1 MLNSIVIQNI
11 ALISK
16 LTVDFSKGLN
26 IITGETGAGKS
37 IIIDS
42 INLVLG
48 DRAGRDIIKTGEQK
62 ASVEAVFDISGC
74 EEAKE
79 AIQAE
84 AIDCDDDIL
93 IISRELY
100 AKDNSATV
108 RSVCRINGTVVSLS
122 SLKSVTEHIVDVHG
136 QHEHQSLLAQ
146 PKHMKFLDDYAADE
160 VKQLKDSVRSIYK
173 RYKEVERSLNSGF
186 MSERERAQRIDI
198 LSYQV
203 QEIEAVSPQ
212 EGEDDALGNERK
224 LLANSENIM
233 RALYSASEMLT
244 NGDGGA
250 LTVTKSACNELYPI
264 SELSEEYSAL
274 ASALNE
280 AYYALEA
287 AAYSVRDC
295 SEAFTFDAQRL
306 DEVESR
312 LSAISSLKRKYGGT
326 IEEILKFQS
335 DAQNELDALIH
346 DDELRSQRQTE
357 LNSLAAEYARTAEK
371 LSSLRKKAAD
381 KFSRQVTEN
390 LDKLGLKKAS
400 FSVSLT
406 RLEGEIP
413 SSDGVDFIEFMFSA
427 NPGEPEK
434 PLRKVASGGEISR
447 IMLAL
452 KSVLSDCEDIGTMIF
467 DEIDTGI
474 SGNTATVVGAQM
486 RAISRKK
493 QVLAI
498 THLPQIAAYA
508 DSHYIVEKIQTAN
521 STTSVLR
528 RLTDDERAGEVARI
542 MGGADS
548 ELAINHARELI
559 KKATSNE

>member
-16 LTVDFSKGLN
+16 LSVDFSKGLN

-48 DRAGRDIIKTGEQK
+48 DRADRDIIKTGEQK
-62 ASVEAVFDISGC
+62 ASVEAVFDISDC

-79 AIQAE
+79 AIKAD
-84 AIDCDDDIL
+84 AIDCDDDTL

-100 AKDNSATV
+100 AKDSSSAV

-122 SLKSVTEHIVDVHG
+122 ALKSVTEHIVDVHG

-146 PKHMKFLDDYAADE
+146 TKHLKFLDEYAMNE
-160 VKQLKDSVRSIYK
+160 VKRLKDNVRSLYK
-173 RYKEVERSLNSGF
+173 RYKEVESSLNSGF
-186 MSERERAQRIDI
+186 ISERERAQRIDI

-203 QEIEAVSPQ
+203 QEIDAVSPR
-212 EGEDDALGNERK
+212 EGEDDALNNERK
-224 LLANSENIM
+224 LLANSESIM
-233 RALYSASEMLT
+233 RALYLAGELLT
-244 NGDGGA
+244 NGESGA
-250 LTVTKSACNELYPI
+250 LTAAKSACNELYPI

-280 AYYALEA
+280 AYYALES
-287 AAYSVRDC
+287 AAYSVRD
-295 SEAFTFDAQRL
+295 SAEAFTFDAQRL

-326 IEEILKFQS
+326 IKEILKFQS

-346 DDELRSQRQTE
+346 DDELRSQRQAE
-357 LNSLAAEYARTAEK
+357 LSAIAAEYVKNAGD
-371 LSSLRKKAAD
+371 LSGLRKKAAD
-381 KFSRQVTEN
+381 RFSRQVTEN

-400 FSVSLT
+400 FSVSVT

-413 SSDGVDFIEFMFSA
+413 SSDGIDFIEFMFSA

-474 SGNTATVVGAQM
+474 SGNTATVVGSQM

-508 DSHYIVEKIQTAN
+508 DSHYIVEKIQTA
-521 STTSVLR
+521 SGAASVLR
-528 RLTDDERAGEVARI
+528 KLNYDERAGEVARI

-548 ELAINHARELI
+548 ELALSHARELI
-559 KKATSNE
+559 KKATAAE